1 MIKVL
6 VKEPGKSAALRE
18 IEGDL
23 KSMQAIVG
31 GCIEIVTINHNPDI
45 LLVCNEEGKLDDL
58 DDNFPFRGDFIV
70 GTVFFARGDDEREII
85 GLEDG
90 DLEIVHGLTGIGVTT
105 HEATPQT
112 LI

>member
-6 VKEPGKSAALRE
+6 IKEPGKPAAFKE

-23 KSMQAIVG
+23 KSMQAVVG
-31 GCIEIVTINHNPDI
+31 GCIEIVTINYNPEI
-45 LLVCNEEGKLDDL
+45 LLICNEEGKLDDL

-70 GTVFFARGDDEREII
+70 GTAFFARGDDEGDII

-90 DLEIVHGLTGIGVTT
+90 DWVIIWGLTGITSEEEWIPCQTT
-105 HEATPQT
+105 
-112 LI
+112 